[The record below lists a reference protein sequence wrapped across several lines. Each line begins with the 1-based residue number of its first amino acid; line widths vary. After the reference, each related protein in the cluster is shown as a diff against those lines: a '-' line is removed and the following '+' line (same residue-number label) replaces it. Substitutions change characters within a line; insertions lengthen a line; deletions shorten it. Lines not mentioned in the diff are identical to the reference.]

1 MYMAW
6 LCYPHTYTYDEDDEE
21 YEVETKIEFEEPED
35 WKYEKIIPIQFSV
48 LHQWSDKDK
57 ALYK

>member
-6 LCYPHTYTYDEDDEE
+6 LCYPHAYDED
-21 YEVETKIEFEEPED
+21 YEDSVEPKIVFKEPES
-35 WKYEKIIPIQFSV
+35 WKYAKIIPIQFSV

>member
-6 LCYPHTYTYDEDDEE
+6 LCYPSLQMGDDLDQEPE
-21 YEVETKIEFEEPED
+21 IKFEEPESWRYD
-35 WKYEKIIPIQFSV
+35 KIIPIQFSV

-57 ALYK
+57 GLYK

>member
-6 LCYPHTYTYDEDDEE
+6 LCYPSLQMGDDLDQEPE
-21 YEVETKIEFEEPED
+21 IKFEEPER
-35 WKYEKIIPIQFSV
+35 WRYSKIIPIQFSV

-57 ALYK
+57 DSTND

>member
-6 LCYPHTYTYDEDDEE
+6 MCYPHDYD
-21 YEVETKIEFEEPED
+21 YEAEIEANIVFEEPD
-35 WKYEKIIPIQFSV
+35 SWKYAKIIPIQFSV

-57 ALYK
+57 GLYK

>member
-1 MYMAW
+1 MMYMAW
-6 LCYPHTYTYDEDDEE
+6 LCYPRLQIGDDLDQEPE
-21 YEVETKIEFEEPED
+21 IKFEEPERWRYD
-35 WKYEKIIPIQFSV
+35 KIIPIQFSV